1 MFLPR
6 ITKTSTWLIIKN
18 NSQITE
24 VQHPVYD
31 NIYTKTEF
39 EEEFRTLLTNLN
51 GHPEPEPYDYLG
63 FYVEINPLNGCLKF
77 RDEDTKSI
85 FIDWAVELE
94 IIPPLQ
100 EIHQGESNSEQHLR
114 HQQDGFNNLPQI
126 SEQELAELTNLQR
139 LEQEKSISIQ
149 QHKKFQRTESYSQFY
164 KDYLLLS
171 NIWSGCSKNYE
182 FILNNP
188 ESPKRKTLEKKLKS
202 GQKKLQSIYSQFI
215 KDYPNMEI
223 FPEFTTEIQEQVNQ
237 ISVFLST

>member
-1 MFLPR
+1 M
-6 ITKTSTWLIIKN
+6 
-18 NSQITE
+18 
-24 VQHPVYD
+24 
-31 NIYTKTEF
+31 
-39 EEEFRTLLTNLN
+39 
-51 GHPEPEPYDYLG
+51 
-63 FYVEINPLNGCLKF
+63 
-77 RDEDTKSI
+77 
-85 FIDWAVELE
+85 E

-114 HQQDGFNNLPQI
+114 QQQDDFNNLPQI

-171 NIWSGCSKNYE
+171 NIWSGCSKNCE

-188 ESPKRKTLEKKLKS
+188 ESPKIKTMEKKLKS
-202 GQKKLQSIYSQFI
+202 GQKRLQSIYSQFI

>member
-18 NSQITE
+18 NPQITE

-39 EEEFRTLLTNLN
+39 EEEFKPLLINLN

-85 FIDWAVELE
+85 FIDWAVELD

-100 EIHQGESNSEQHLR
+100 EIYQGESNSEQHR
-114 HQQDGFNNLPQI
+114 RQQLDGFNNLPQI
-126 SEQELAELTNLQR
+126 SEQELTELTNVQR
-139 LEQEKSISIQ
+139 REQEKSISIQ

-171 NIWSGCSKNYE
+171 NIWNGCSKNYE
-182 FILNNP
+182 FILSNP
-188 ESPKRKTLEKKLKS
+188 ESPKRKSLEKKLKS
-202 GQKKLQSIYSQFI
+202 GQKKLQSIYTLFI
-215 KDYPNMEI
+215 KDYPEMSI
-223 FPEFTTEIQEQVNQ
+223 FPEFTTEIQEQVNE
-237 ISVFLST
+237 ISVFLSK